1 MQLSDNERQVF
12 DLGRLEDGTWC
23 LFFDLEFVADEGVC
37 PPDYDRRVENGQ
49 DYQRMGPGGQL
60 EADIWDHWGHQLAGK
75 GGPGRAD
82 GGKSEGGS
90 FRQYEPLF
98 LEIFVNCIWHIL
110 IKINISAQIQ
120 ITICKKNRSPLL
132 PRNPKSKSDFTPN
145 STPSTNPTFSVSSR
159 KLQRLN
165 SSKHISGIKRAIS
178 IIWDLGF
185 LPKST
190 KVILLLN
197 HSYRRDALI

>member
-1 MQLSDNERQVF
+1 MRPWRQLK
-12 DLGRLEDGTWC
+12 
-23 LFFDLEFVADEGVC
+23 
-37 PPDYDRRVENGQ
+37 
-49 DYQRMGPGGQL
+49 
-60 EADIWDHWGHQLAGK
+60 ADIWDHWGHQLTGE
-75 GGPGRAD
+75 GGSGRAD

-132 PRNPKSKSDFTPN
+132 PRNPKSKNDFSPN
-145 STPSTNPTFSVSSR
+145 STPSTNLTFSVSSR

-185 LPKST
+185 SPRST
-190 KVILLLN
+190 KVILLLT
-197 HSYRRDALI
+197 HSCRKVALI